1 MTDRVSVAVIDSGVH
16 VPHAHLPSVAGG
28 VSIDLQG
35 TQHAT
40 TIRTNSAA
48 VWANRHP
55 LPSAT
60 LSLLAH

>member
-1 MTDRVSVAVIDSGVH
+1 LLHSKRS
-16 VPHAHLPSVAGG
+16 
-28 VSIDLQG
+28 
-35 TQHAT
+35 QHAT